1 MMSEKVQVLMIA
13 DRTPLA
19 LVLLG
24 KDLLALPRIVQVGR
38 QVFVYSVRG
47 DGSGH
52 DEGLVAGGSRRTYLS
67 RVVYVGGRVK

>member
-24 KDLLALPRIVQVGR
+24 KDRLALPRIVQVGR
-38 QVFVYSVRG
+38 QVFVYSVRV

-52 DEGLVAGGSRRTYLS
+52 DEGLVAGGSQRTYLS
-67 RVVYVGGRVK
+67 RVAYVGGRVK